1 MSDAALISALIGKNE
16 TLSRELLNQFSN
28 DLAELASNLVLAKVK
43 GLGEGKLSLLKCAF
57 ELGRRKAKQDE
68 INRLN
73 ARLISSS
80 DTIFAQFNHEL
91 SDLDHEELWALYL
104 SKNGKIL
111 KRVRIS
117 SGGVDSTA
125 ADIKMIVKPAIN
137 TNSCYVALCHNHP
150 HSSCRPSRQDRSL
163 TTAAEQALVI
173 FGVKLLDHI
182 IIADGKYYSFKDN
195 GDI

>member
-91 SDLDHEELWALYL
+91 S
-104 SKNGKIL
+104 
-111 KRVRIS
+111 R
-117 SGGVDSTA
+117 SGS
-125 ADIKMIVKPAIN
+125 
-137 TNSCYVALCHNHP
+137 
-150 HSSCRPSRQDRSL
+150 
-163 TTAAEQALVI
+163 
-173 FGVKLLDHI
+173 
-182 IIADGKYYSFKDN
+182 
-195 GDI
+195 